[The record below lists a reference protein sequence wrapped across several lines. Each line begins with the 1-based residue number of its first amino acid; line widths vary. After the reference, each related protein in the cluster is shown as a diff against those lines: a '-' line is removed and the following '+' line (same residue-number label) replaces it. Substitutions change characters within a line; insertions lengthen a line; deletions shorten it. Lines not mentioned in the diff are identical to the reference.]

1 MAGFFFD
8 SSAIVKRYV
17 NERGSNFVDNLADV
31 QSGNIIFLARITRV
45 EVAAAVAR
53 RLKNGSVTTAD
64 AQNALAAFQHD
75 LTNNY
80 FTVEI
85 TPVLLTVAMS
95 MATKHALRGY
105 DAVQLAAALEANDER
120 ISNGLPPLTLVSAD
134 EDLNASAQAENLK
147 VENPNNYP

>member
-1 MAGFFFD
+1 MAGFFCD

-17 NERGSNFVDNLADV
+17 NEIGSNFVDGLTDLK
-31 QSGNIIFLARITRV
+31 SGNVTLLARITRV
-45 EVAAAVAR
+45 EVVAAIAR
-53 RLKNGSVTTAD
+53 RLKNGSITTAD

-85 TPVLLTVAMS
+85 TPVLLSVAMS
-95 MATKHALRGY
+95 LATRHALRGY

-120 ISNGLPPLTLVSAD
+120 IANGLPSLTLVSAD
-134 EDLNASAQAENLK
+134 TELNTAAQAEGLNI
-147 VENPNNYP
+147 ENPNNYP

>member
-1 MAGFFFD
+1 MAGFFCD

-17 NERGSNFVDNLADV
+17 NEIGSNFVDGSADLK
-31 QSGNIIFLARITRV
+31 SGNIILIARITRV
-45 EVAAAVAR
+45 EVAAAIAR
-53 RLKNGSVTTAD
+53 RLKNASITSAD

-85 TPVLLTVAMS
+85 TPVLLSVAMNL
-95 MATKHALRGY
+95 ATKHSLRGY

-120 ISNGLPPLTLVSAD
+120 IANRLLPLTMISAD
-134 EDLNASAQAENLK
+134 TELNAAAQAEGLN

>member
-1 MAGFFFD
+1 MAGFFYD

-17 NERGSNFVDNLADV
+17 NETGSNLVDNLADLK
-31 QSGNIIFLARITRV
+31 SGNVILLARITRV
-45 EVAAAVAR
+45 EVAAAIAR
-53 RLKNGSVTTAD
+53 RLKNASITAAD
-64 AQNALAAFQHD
+64 AQNALTAFQHD

-85 TPVLLTVAMS
+85 TPVLLSVAMS
-95 MATKHALRGY
+95 LATKHALRGY

-120 ISNGLPPLTLVSAD
+120 IANGLSPLTVVSAD
-134 EDLNASAQAENLK
+134 ADLNTAAQAEGLK

>member
-1 MAGFFFD
+1 MAGFFCD

-17 NERGSNFVDNLADV
+17 NETGSNFVDGLADLK
-31 QSGNIIFLARITRV
+31 SGNVILLARITRV
-45 EVAAAVAR
+45 EVVAAIAR
-53 RLKNGSVTTAD
+53 RLKNGSVTVAD
-64 AQNALAAFQHD
+64 AQNAVAAFQHD

-85 TPVLLTVAMS
+85 TPVLLSVAMS
-95 MATKHALRGY
+95 LATRHALRGY

-120 ISNGLPPLTLVSAD
+120 IANGLPPLTLVSAD
-134 EDLNASAQAENLK
+134 ADLNTAAQAEGLN

>member
-1 MAGFFFD
+1 MAGFFCD

-17 NERGSNFVDNLADV
+17 NEIGSNFVDNLADLK
-31 QSGNIIFLARITRV
+31 SGNVILLARITRV
-45 EVAAAVAR
+45 EVTAAIAR
-53 RLKNGSVTTAD
+53 RLKNGSITTAD

-85 TPVLLTVAMS
+85 TPVLLSSAMS
-95 MATKHALRGY
+95 LATKHALRGY

-120 ISNGLPPLTLVSAD
+120 IANGLPPLSLVSAD
-134 EDLNASAQAENLK
+134 TELNTAARSEGLNI
-147 VENPNNYP
+147 ENPNNYP

>member
-1 MAGFFFD
+1 VAGFFCD
-8 SSAIVKRYV
+8 SSAIIKRYV
-17 NERGSNFVDNLADV
+17 NEVGSNFVDGLADLK
-31 QSGNIIFLARITRV
+31 SGNLILLARITRV
-45 EVAAAVAR
+45 EVTAAIAR
-53 RLKNGSVTTAD
+53 RLKNGSITSAD

-85 TPVLLTVAMS
+85 TPILLSSATS
-95 MATKHALRGY
+95 LATKHALRGY

-120 ISNGLPPLTLVSAD
+120 IINGLAPLTLVSAD
-134 EDLNASAQAENLK
+134 KELNTAAVAEGLT